1 MSDPANALGII
12 MLDTAFERP
21 VGDVG
26 NAESWPFPVLYRKVS
41 GASVRTVV
49 AGRDESL
56 LDAFVE
62 AGEELQRQGARALTT
77 SCGFLVLRQSL
88 LASRLSLPVATS
100 SLMQIPLVMRC
111 LPAGKRV
118 GVVTYERSSL
128 TPAHFSEAGADPE
141 TPTVGLPKEGYFHG
155 LIERGEA
162 YDRGNLEMEL
172 TGVVQD
178 LLAREADIG
187 AIVFECT
194 NLPPFSGAIARRFGL
209 PVFDILTLGRW
220 LFAGTQAG

>member
-26 NAESWPFPVLYRKVS
+26 NAKSWPFPVLYRKVS
-41 GASVRTVV
+41 GATARTVV

-56 LDAFVE
+56 LEAFVE

-162 YDRGNLEMEL
+162 YDWGNLEMEL
-172 TGVVQD
+172 TGGVQD

>member
-1 MSDPANALGII
+1 MSELANALGII
-12 MLDTAFERP
+12 MLDTTFERP

-41 GASVRTVV
+41 GANVRTVV
-49 AGRDESL
+49 TGRDESL

-62 AGEELQRQGARALTT
+62 AGEALRQQGARALTT

-128 TPAHFSEAGADPE
+128 TPAHFAQAGADPD

-162 YDRGNLEMEL
+162 YDRDNLEREL
-172 TGVVQD
+172 TETVQE
-178 LLAREADIG
+178 LLTREANIG

-194 NLPPFSGAIARRFGL
+194 NLPPFSAAIARRFGL
-209 PVFDILTLGRW
+209 PVFDILTMGRW

>member
-1 MSDPANALGII
+1 MSNPVNALGII
-12 MLDTAFERP
+12 MLDTTFERP

-26 NAESWPFPVLYRKVS
+26 NAKSWPFPVLYRKVS
-41 GASVRTVV
+41 GASVRAVV

-62 AGEELQRQGARALTT
+62 AGQALQRQGARALTT

-100 SLMQIPLVMRC
+100 SLMQIPLVMRF

-128 TPAHFSEAGADPE
+128 TPAHFAQAGADPD
-141 TPTVGLPKEGYFHG
+141 TPTVGLPKDGHFHG
-155 LIERGEA
+155 LIEGGEA
-162 YDRGNLEMEL
+162 YDRDNLEREV
-172 TGVVQD
+172 TETVQD

-194 NLPPFSGAIARRFGL
+194 NLPPFSGTIARRFGL
-209 PVFDILTLGRW
+209 PVFDILTMGRW